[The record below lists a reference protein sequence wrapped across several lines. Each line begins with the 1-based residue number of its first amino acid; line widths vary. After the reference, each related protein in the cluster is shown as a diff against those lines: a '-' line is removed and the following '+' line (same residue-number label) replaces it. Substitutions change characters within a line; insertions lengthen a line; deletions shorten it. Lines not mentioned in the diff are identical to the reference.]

1 MTDSQTPDDAPSAE
15 TQQAA
20 EPQQAADSSTQASD
34 SPAPQAPT
42 PPVETMPSPA
52 PIEAQVPQA
61 AASGEANPAN
71 EEAEGHPSAR
81 AQRAGEIASHVVE
94 SAVGA
99 AETAVGVVGSIAHAA
114 KEALLARA
122 KPAEKP
128 SEKAAEAK
136 PEPEQPKKPPVVP
149 SAAKPRPPERVAVPN
164 LRRKDDDLEAE
175 LEGLIGESLNETQ
188 NLDAVLRPAGEEGK
202 KIGKPLEIDERIR
215 GIVHRVQEESTF
227 FNLGSYE
234 GFAPT
239 RQFKKPPEPGEMM
252 DVVIVGFHEED
263 GIYEVTIPG
272 AAVSVEDWSD
282 LQVGQLV
289 DAKIVGT
296 NTGGLDASVNNIR
309 GFVPASQISVGRT
322 DDFNQY
328 LGKKLLCEITEV
340 NPGRKRLVL
349 SHRRVVEKELE
360 ALKEENFKTMEVGQ
374 VVEGTVTRI
383 QDFGAFVDIG
393 GGVEGLLHVSKL
405 SWDNVKHPSDVLSQ
419 GQKVTVKIDR
429 IQADKGRIGLSL
441 RDLQENPWDRVVE
454 KYPVGQIVDGE
465 VTRIMDFGVFV
476 KLEPGIEGLI
486 HVSEIAHH
494 RVLQPRGHAKIGEQV
509 QVKVLAV
516 EPEKRRISL
525 SKKAVM
531 AAPAPKGGEKKK
543 EDEGDSPAERTVKPV
558 AGALKGGR
566 GSSGDGERFGLKW

>member
-1 MTDSQTPDDAPSAE
+1 MTDSQTPDDALQGQTSPP
-15 TQQAA
+15 
-20 EPQQAADSSTQASD
+20 EPQATE
-34 SPAPQAPT
+34 
-42 PPVETMPSPA
+42 PPVETTPSPA
-52 PIEAQVPQA
+52 PIEAHVPPA
-61 AASGEANPAN
+61 EKPAEATP
-71 EEAEGHPSAR
+71 AEGQPSELAE
-81 AQRAGEIASHVVE
+81 RAGEAAAAVVVA
-94 SAVGA
+94 AVGA
-99 AETAVGVVGSIAHAA
+99 AQNVAHAAGSVAGSVAGSIAHAA

-122 KPAEKP
+122 RPAEKK
-128 SEKAAEAK
+128 EEAK
-136 PEPEQPKKPPVVP
+136 PEPEQPKKVPVAP
-149 SAAKPRPPERVAVPN
+149 TAAKPRPPERVAVPS

-175 LEGLIGESLNETQ
+175 LEGLIGEAMTETQ
-188 NLDAVLRPAGEEGK
+188 QLEAVLKPAGEEAK
-202 KIGKPLEIDERIR
+202 KVGKPLEIDERVR
-215 GIVHRVQEESTF
+215 GIVVRVQEESTF

-239 RQFKKPPEPGEMM
+239 RQFKKTPEPGEMM
-252 DVVIVGFHEED
+252 DVVIVGYHEED

-322 DDFNQY
+322 EDFNQY

-374 VVEGTVTRI
+374 VVEGTVTRV

-393 GGVEGLLHVSKL
+393 GGVEGLLHISKL
-405 SWDNVKHPSDVLSQ
+405 SWDNVKHPSDVVSQ

-454 KYPVGQIVDGE
+454 KYPVGQILDGE

-543 EDEGDSPAERTVKPV
+543 DDEGDSPAERTVKPV
-558 AGALKGGR
+558 AGELKGGR

>member
-1 MTDSQTPDDAPSAE
+1 MTDSQTPDDALQGQTSP
-15 TQQAA
+15 A
-20 EPQQAADSSTQASD
+20 EPQATE
-34 SPAPQAPT
+34 PV
-42 PPVETMPSPA
+42 VETTPSPA
-52 PIEAQVPQA
+52 PIEAHIPHAERPV
-61 AASGEANPAN
+61 EATP
-71 EEAEGHPSAR
+71 AEGQPSELAE
-81 AQRAGEIASHVVE
+81 RAGEAAATVVV
-94 SAVGA
+94 AAIGA
-99 AETAVGVVGSIAHAA
+99 AENVAHAAGSVVGSIAHAA

-122 KPAEKP
+122 RPAEKP
-128 SEKAAEAK
+128 PEAK
-136 PEPEQPKKPPVVP
+136 PEPEQSKKPPVVP

-175 LEGLIGESLNETQ
+175 LEGLIGEALNETE

-202 KIGKPLEIDERIR
+202 KVGKPLEIDERVR

-252 DVVIVGFHEED
+252 DVVVVGFHEED

-322 DDFNQY
+322 EDFNQY

-393 GGVEGLLHVSKL
+393 GGVEGLLHISKL

-441 RDLQENPWDRVVE
+441 RDMQENPWDRIVE
-454 KYPVGQIVDGE
+454 KYAVGQIVDGE
-465 VTRIMDFGVFV
+465 VTKIMDFGVFV
-476 KLEPGIEGLI
+476 KLEAGIEGLI

-516 EPEKRRISL
+516 EPDKRRISL

-558 AGALKGGR
+558 AGELKGGR

>member
-1 MTDSQTPDDAPSAE
+1 MTDSQTPDDALQGQTSP
-15 TQQAA
+15 A
-20 EPQQAADSSTQASD
+20 EPQATE
-34 SPAPQAPT
+34 PA
-42 PPVETMPSPA
+42 VETTPAPA
-52 PIEAQVPQA
+52 PIEAHVPPAETPAAATPSEGQPSELAERAGEA
-61 AASGEANPAN
+61 AASVV
-71 EEAEGHPSAR
+71 
-81 AQRAGEIASHVVE
+81 IA
-94 SAVGA
+94 AVGA
-99 AETAVGVVGSIAHAA
+99 AQNVAQAAGSVAGSIAHAA

-128 SEKAAEAK
+128 AEAK
-136 PEPEQPKKPPVVP
+136 AEAKAEPEQSKKPPVVP
-149 SAAKPRPPERVAVPN
+149 SAAKPRPPERVSVPS

-175 LEGLIGESLNETQ
+175 LEGMIGEELSETQ

-202 KIGKPLEIDERIR
+202 KVGKPLEIDERIR
-215 GIVHRVQEESTF
+215 GIVHRVLEESTF
-227 FNLGSYE
+227 FTLGSYE

-239 RQFKKPPEPGEMM
+239 RQFKKTPEPGEML
-252 DVVIVGFHEED
+252 DVVVVGYHEED

-322 DDFNQY
+322 EDFNQY

-360 ALKEENFKTMEVGQ
+360 ALKEENFKTLEVGQ
-374 VVEGTVTRI
+374 VVEGTVTRV

-393 GGVEGLLHVSKL
+393 GGVEGLLHISKL
-405 SWDNVKHPSDVLSQ
+405 SWDNVKHPSDVVSQ

-441 RDLQENPWDRVVE
+441 RDMQDNPWDNITE
-454 KYPVGQIVDGE
+454 KYAVGQVVDGE
-465 VTRIMDFGVFV
+465 VTKIMDFGVFV
-476 KLEPGIEGLI
+476 KLESGIEGLI

-516 EPEKRRISL
+516 EPDKRRISL

-531 AAPAPKGGEKKK
+531 AAPTPKGGEKKK

-558 AGALKGGR
+558 AGELKGGR

>member
-1 MTDSQTPDDAPSAE
+1 MTDSQTPDDALQGQTSPPE
-15 TQQAA
+15 PQAA
-20 EPQQAADSSTQASD
+20 EA
-34 SPAPQAPT
+34 
-42 PPVETMPSPA
+42 PVETTPSPA
-52 PIEAQVPQA
+52 PIEAHVPPA
-61 AASGEANPAN
+61 AEVSPAGPAAEATP
-71 EEAEGHPSAR
+71 AEGRPSELAE
-81 AQRAGEIASHVVE
+81 RAGEAAAAVVVA
-94 SAVGA
+94 AVGA
-99 AETAVGVVGSIAHAA
+99 AQNVAHAAGSVAGTVAGSIAHAA

-122 KPAEKP
+122 KPSEKP
-128 SEKAAEAK
+128 AEAK
-136 PEPEQPKKPPVVP
+136 AEAEQPKKIPVVP
-149 SAAKPRPPERVAVPN
+149 SSAKPKPPERVAVPS
-164 LRRKDDDLEAE
+164 LRRKDEDLEAE
-175 LEGLIGESLNETQ
+175 LEGLIGEAMTETET
-188 NLDAVLRPAGEEGK
+188 LEAVLKPAGEEGK
-202 KIGKPLEIDERIR
+202 KVGKPLEIDERIR

-239 RQFKKPPEPGEMM
+239 RQFKKTPEPGEMM
-252 DVVIVGFHEED
+252 DVVIVGYHEED

-322 DDFNQY
+322 EDFNQY

-349 SHRRVVEKELE
+349 SHRRVVEKEIE

-393 GGVEGLLHVSKL
+393 GGVEGLLHISKL
-405 SWDNVKHPSDVLSQ
+405 SWDNVKHPSDVLSER
-419 GQKVTVKIDR
+419 QKVTVKIDR

-454 KYPVGQIVDGE
+454 KFPVGQILDGE

-543 EDEGDSPAERTVKPV
+543 DDEGDSPAERTVKPA
-558 AGALKGGR
+558 AGELKGGR